1 MSSHVRSLTE
11 SLRLTTLSPLA
22 SRAIPVPILSPFKE
36 ILVTGP
42 APPKSADRA
51 LEFGQPSHVVH
62 CCGYYLVATR
72 GDHLGE
78 KR

>member
-1 MSSHVRSLTE
+1 MSSHVWCLTGP
-11 SLRLTTLSPLA
+11 LRLTTLSPLA
-22 SRAIPVPILSPFKE
+22 SRTRPVPILSPFKE

-42 APPKSADRA
+42 PWPKSAELVA
-51 LEFGQPSHVVH
+51 ESGQPGYVVH

>member
-1 MSSHVRSLTE
+1 MSSHVWCLTE
-11 SLRLTTLSPLA
+11 SLRLTTLSPLG
-22 SRAIPVPILSPFKE
+22 SRAILVPILSPFKE

-42 APPKSADRA
+42 APPKSADLVA
-51 LEFGQPSHVVH
+51 DSGQLAYVVH
-62 CCGYYLVATR
+62 CCGYYLVDSR